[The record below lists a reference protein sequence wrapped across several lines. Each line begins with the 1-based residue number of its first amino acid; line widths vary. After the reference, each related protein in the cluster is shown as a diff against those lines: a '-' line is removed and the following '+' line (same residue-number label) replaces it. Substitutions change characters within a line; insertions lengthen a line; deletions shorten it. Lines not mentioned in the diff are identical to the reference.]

1 MFIKESHRSEL
12 CFEDGRLTTRG
23 FDEQFVAYV
32 EARKQHALGIF
43 EEEIQEEDEEEERRA
58 EERRAYFRRME
69 EIRRQKDNMEEKE
82 R

>member
-1 MFIKESHRSEL
+1 MPR
-12 CFEDGRLTTRG
+12 GRRCQGGEGARGFAKVAKGGEGARG

-58 EERRAYFRRME
+58 EERKEYFRRME
-69 EIRRQKDNMEEKE
+69 ELRRT